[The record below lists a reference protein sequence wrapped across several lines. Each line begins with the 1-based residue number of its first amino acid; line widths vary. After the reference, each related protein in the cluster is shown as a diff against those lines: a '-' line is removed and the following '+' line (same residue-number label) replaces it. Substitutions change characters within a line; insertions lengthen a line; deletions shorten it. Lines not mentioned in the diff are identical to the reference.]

1 VQPVA
6 RTLSGVS
13 IKARLDGHE
22 FDLQDLADWLPSGGI
37 RVAKDSE
44 GFYLEAAAIDNPPGG
59 KTFYEAAQEVL
70 KLLNGLGR
78 TKTANFRPVTLAGY
92 YQDGDQRH
100 VVVSP
105 DSVVV
110 RSRVSAVAIV
120 TGPDGVPKAPPPPAG
135 PAYVALAG
143 TYRGVAEALTV
154 LATEPLGWADLYK
167 VFEIVR
173 DAVKPVKLDQT
184 GLATRDDI
192 SAFTASANRPDV
204 SGEGARHARMDG
216 GLPKRTMPIGQA
228 RQFISDL
235 VRRWM
240 DTLQ

>member
-22 FDLQDLADWLPSGGI
+22 FDLQDLADWLPSGEI
-37 RVAKDSE
+37 RVAKDAD
-44 GFYLEAAAIDNPPGG
+44 GFYLEAAAIDKPPEG
-59 KTFYEAAQEVL
+59 KTFYEAAQEIL

-78 TKTANFRPVTLAGY
+78 AKTANFRPVALTGY

-120 TGPDGVPKAPPPPAG
+120 TGPDGVSKPAPPPPG
-135 PAYVALAG
+135 SAYAALAA
-143 TYRGVAEALTV
+143 THPDVAEAITV
-154 LATEPLGWADLYK
+154 LATEPLGWVELYK

-204 SGEGARHARMDG
+204 SGEGARHARLDG
-216 GLPKRTMPIGQA
+216 SLPKRTMPIGQA